1 MPTDT
6 ANSTLRD
13 IFKLPPT
20 PFRLPG
26 KQEIGDAIDSVQQQV
41 QSLRRRWFMD
51 LVANYLHA
59 RRGYAAATPSAGETV
74 GESARNAVR
83 RACVRS
89 ALTGAAAGT
98 LATSAAVATAET
110 GTLAGFVAIP
120 AAVLAVGG
128 EMVFRAIVH
137 LDMTCE
143 LAELFRVP
151 FDPDRPED
159 LWRLYALAFH
169 AHHSSVDSA
178 GGRRLVE
185 ELLDLEDEQIGERI
199 GDKLL
204 RESVLR
210 NAVPF
215 LAVASSSWENWRLTK
230 RVGDTVRRSCRAERA
245 LRDALERD
253 GTLRGHDP
261 LVLEGLW
268 LVFAADG
275 PLHVEEVAAL
285 ASYMRRIGRTGPL
298 DRKIGRDLESWL
310 SGIAGLPENARR
322 SLLHVLRVAAA
333 VSAKLPAASVGELL
347 EKAEERAGEPHDPVR
362 LARLFDEAQGAG
374 LMGEA

>member
-1 MPTDT
+1 R
-6 ANSTLRD
+6 S
-13 IFKLPPT
+13 
-20 PFRLPG
+20 
-26 KQEIGDAIDSVQQQV
+26 
-41 QSLRRRWFMD
+41 
-51 LVANYLHA
+51 
-59 RRGYAAATPSAGETV
+59 
-74 GESARNAVR
+74 AVR

-120 AAVLAVGG
+120 AAAVAVGG

-137 LDMTCE
+137 LDMTCD

-151 FDPDRPED
+151 FDADHPED

-169 AHHSSVDSA
+169 AHHASVDSG
-178 GGRRLVE
+178 GGRRVVE
-185 ELLDLEDEQIGERI
+185 ELLDLEDQEIGERI

-253 GTLRGHDP
+253 IALQGHEAV
-261 LVLEGLW
+261 VLEGLW
-268 LVFAADG
+268 LVFAADE

-285 ASYMRRIGRTGPL
+285 TGYMRRIGRTGPL
-298 DRKIGRDLESWL
+298 DRKVGRDRESWL
-310 SGIAGLPENARR
+310 SRIAGMPENARR

-333 VSAKLPAASVGELL
+333 VSAKEASAPLRELL
-347 EKAEERAGEPHDPVR
+347 EKAAQRAGEPHDPA
-362 LARLFDEAQGAG
+362 LLSRLFDEAQGAG
-374 LMGEA
+374 VMVDA